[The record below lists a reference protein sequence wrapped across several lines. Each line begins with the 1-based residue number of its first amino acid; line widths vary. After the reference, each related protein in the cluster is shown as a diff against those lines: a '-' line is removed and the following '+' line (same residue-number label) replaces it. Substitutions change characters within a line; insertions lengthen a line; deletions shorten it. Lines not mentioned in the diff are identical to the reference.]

1 VKKKIYQYF
10 GSYGFNSIIL
20 RNALK
25 IFIIFVIITMIPT
38 TIAYIYAI
46 NSVEK
51 EVIGLNREEAQRT
64 AGAIEN
70 IFRDS
75 EYLAAAINADSKV
88 ELFMSMGKESAI
100 SKEFER
106 ELVLTL
112 NAYSI
117 AHSDINTVYLYNENK
132 DCIVTLDGIK
142 KTSQMLQS
150 L

>member
-1 VKKKIYQYF
+1 MKKKIYQYF

-117 AHSDINTVYLYNENK
+117 AH
-132 DCIVTLDGIK
+132 
-142 KTSQMLQS
+142 
-150 L
+150 